1 MGREIQRSRYS
12 KDIGK
17 KSCQTRKY
25 VSRTITQEVQ
35 LLCEGSQLDN
45 VTQEQEQYF
54 VNAVKH

>member
-17 KSCQTRKY
+17 KLCQTRKY

-35 LLCEGSQLDN
+35 LLCKGSQLDN
-45 VTQEQEQYF
+45 VTQEKEQ
-54 VNAVKH
+54 